1 MSSGGPAPSAGLA
14 GAGRDTLEDPVLE
27 IDDLRVAIQ
36 RRDRIIRPIDGL
48 SLQVAAGETVGL
60 VGESGCGKSMTALAI
75 LGLLPPGGRT
85 VGGQVRLCGRDL
97 TGLSERERRR
107 VRARQLGMIFQD
119 PLTALNPSMTIGDQ
133 IAEPLRL
140 QNGVGSRAARDRA
153 AEVLALV
160 GLPRPRERL
169 DSYPHQ
175 LSGGMRQRTMIAMA
189 LVCEPRLLIAD
200 EPTTALDVTIQAQIL
215 DLLDDLRE
223 RLGMALLL
231 ITHDMGVIAGHTDR
245 VAVMYAG
252 RVVETAPTAEL
263 FRATRHPYTAG
274 LLASIPTLDQDR
286 SRPMP
291 SIPGAPPDLGAP
303 PAGCRFAPRCTRAQ
317 ADCRANDPALEGPG
331 GHRWACLHPL
341 GIGTAA

>member
-1 MSSGGPAPSAGLA
+1 MAGTPRA
-14 GAGRDTLEDPVLE
+14 GDSVLE
-27 IDDLRVAIQ
+27 IDDLQVTIR
-36 RRDRIIRPIDGL
+36 RRDGVVRPIDGL
-48 SLQVAAGETVGL
+48 SLRVAAGETVGL

-75 LGLLPPGGRT
+75 LGLLPSGGET
-85 VGGQVRLCGRDL
+85 VGGRVGVCGCEL
-97 TGLSERERRR
+97 TGLGERERRR
-107 VRARQLGMIFQD
+107 ARAQQIGIVFQD
-119 PLTALNPSMTIGDQ
+119 PLTSLNPSMTIGDQ

-140 QNGVGSRAARDRA
+140 HRGAGKLEARERA
-153 AEVLALV
+153 AEVLELV
-160 GLPRPRERL
+160 RLPEPRKQL

-231 ITHDMGVIAGHTDR
+231 ITHDMGVIAGYTDR

-252 RVVETAPTAEL
+252 RVVETAPTVEL
-263 FRATRHPYTAG
+263 FGRTRHPYTQG

-291 SIPGAPPDLGAP
+291 SIPGAPPDLAATA
-303 PAGCRFAPRCTRAQ
+303 AGCHFARRCPRARD
-317 ADCRANDPALEGPG
+317 DCRVQDPQLEGPE
-331 GHRWACLHPL
+331 GHQWACWHPL
-341 GIGTAA
+341 ETGA